1 MEKGKFGVNI
11 CFYAVVAFILAIL
24 GHTTLLFLLAGVVLI
39 AEKNEWATRQII
51 QAFCL
56 CIVSSLIYNVL
67 GILDFVYDI
76 PFIGTAWGIIM
87 SVIKGIISL
96 IVFAFCI
103 VGIINTAKG
112 KEANIPLANKFA
124 DWAFGIVK
132 KVVPVQPT
140 ANNTGAQ
147 Q

>member
-1 MEKGKFGVNI
+1 MEKGKFGVKI
-11 CFYAVVAFILAIL
+11 CFYAVVAFILAFL

-39 AEKNEWATRQII
+39 AEKNEWAARQII

-96 IVFAFCI
+96 VVFAFCI
-103 VGIINTAKG
+103 VGIINTVKG
-112 KEANIPLANKFA
+112 KDANIPLANKFA
-124 DWAFGIVK
+124 DWAFG
-132 KVVPVQPT
+132 
-140 ANNTGAQ
+140 NDTGAEQ
-147 Q
+147 